1 MCFYPPDPILTM
13 RVDITVF
20 SPGSFCIKYCKI
32 VNMTN
37 TRGLNR
43 VTLSSMDYCRHGIHR
58 PSLSMRVQQ
67 TTKLIWS
74 YKEVHHEWR
83 ANKEVL
89 SRDRVQSF
97 SNSKHLQAKRYT
109 KAHYINTVVC
119 SQTHHY
125 ILETCLSSCCID
137 TKPFKNCMVQ
147 RKLLEFQSVF
157 ALTDH
162 TSLVKL
168 NLNSNSH

>member
-1 MCFYPPDPILTM
+1 MEF
-13 RVDITVF
+13 TVHLF
-20 SPGSFCIKYCKI
+20 S
-32 VNMTN
+32 MW
-37 TRGLNR
+37 
-43 VTLSSMDYCRHGIHR
+43 
-58 PSLSMRVQQ
+58 VQQ

-74 YKEVHHEWR
+74 YKEVHHEWK

-89 SRDRVQSF
+89 SSDRVQSF
-97 SNSKHLQAKRYT
+97 SNSKHIQAKRYA

-147 RKLLEFQSVF
+147 RKLLEFQSAF

-162 TSLVKL
+162 PFLVKV
-168 NLNSNSH
+168 NLNSNRFINAVMLFCFLILIIHLSDECTSHMSIYC